1 MQYDLDLWT
10 AVFLVL
16 GGFVAGFINAVA
28 GGGSAIT
35 LPVLVEFLGD
45 AVLANGTNRIA
56 ILLQNFSGIARFQK
70 SKKVPWAELRPL
82 VLPTMIGAIAGARLA
97 TTIDPDLM
105 KRLFGIVILLVAL
118 SVVVKPAKWE
128 GDGRNRLHEP
138 WRSIVYLGLGFYGGF
153 IQVGIGFLFIAALV
167 MFGGMNLVTG
177 NAAKLVL
184 IAAYTVI
191 ALGTFI
197 WAGQVHY
204 VAGLVLAVGNMSGAW
219 VAAHVAVE
227 KGTGWIRWALV
238 VAAVVAAGRMLLT

>member
-1 MQYDLDLWT
+1 MDLDLDLWT
-10 AVFLVL
+10 AVFLVV
-16 GGFVAGFINAVA
+16 GGFAAGFINAVA

-56 ILLQNFSGIARFQK
+56 ILLQNLSGITRFQK
-70 SKKVPWAELRPL
+70 SKMVPWAELRPL
-82 VLPTMIGAIAGARLA
+82 VIPTMVGAVVGARVA
-97 TTIDPDLM
+97 TTIDPAVM
-105 KRLFGIVILLVAL
+105 KRLFGIVILF
-118 SVVVKPAKWE
+118 VVVSVLVKPSKWE
-128 GDGRNRLHEP
+128 GGGENRLREP
-138 WRSIVYLGLGFYGGF
+138 WRSVVYVGLGFYGGF

-177 NAAKLVL
+177 NAAKLTL
-184 IAAYTVI
+184 IAAYTVV

-204 VAGLVLAVGNMSGAW
+204 LAGLVLAAGNMSGAW

-227 KGTGWIRWALV
+227 KGAGWIRWVLV
-238 VAAVVAAGRMLLT
+238 VAAGVAALRMLFS